1 MKRINVRWLSKSGVL
16 VVCLALAACTS
27 DPFRGIYEAI
37 KNRNEAL
44 KTPAERAASSPTPS
58 YDAYKK
64 ERERM
69 QHDDTQNVPEQ

>member
-1 MKRINVRWLSKSGVL
+1 MKRVNVRWLSKSGVL
-16 VVCLALAACTS
+16 VCLAFAACTS
-27 DPFRGIYEAI
+27 DPFQGIYEAI

-44 KTPAERAASSPTPS
+44 KTPAERATSPPTPS

-69 QHDDTQNVPEQ
+69 QHDDTNQAPAQ